1 MGIGITMLLFMAWE
15 IWGTD
20 YTANSQSGQILT
32 QIRADYEPGQPA
44 DNLDPVRA
52 VPRATDLPGAE
63 LARETADTTTAPPPA
78 SATTETPTTQPAAQ
92 TGQPPST
99 TREPEPTDTGSQTVL
114 VPDKKPETPTTQPA
128 AQTGQPPSTTREP
141 EPTDISSQT
150 VLVPD
155 KKPETP
161 APDRGQG
168 DAVGIVHLPTI
179 GETRPVLHG
188 IAMSILDQGVLG
200 QYDHAAEPGAVG
212 NFAVA
217 GHRTTHGAPL
227 WSLGDLEPGDPIVV
241 ETDDAYFVY
250 VFDRHRIVTPDK
262 TEVVAPVPDD
272 ASWEQKPEEAWMVL
286 TTCHPRYSAEQRLI
300 AYASLDRRVD
310 RSSGVPPEIADS
322 GA

>member
-20 YTANSQSGQILT
+20 YTANSQAGQILT

-99 TREPEPTDTGSQTVL
+99 TREPEPTDTG
-114 VPDKKPETPTTQPA
+114 
-128 AQTGQPPSTTREP
+128 
-141 EPTDISSQT
+141 SQT

-262 TEVVAPVPDD
+262 TEVVASVPDD

>member
-1 MGIGITMLLFMAWE
+1 
-15 IWGTD
+15 
-20 YTANSQSGQILT
+20 
-32 QIRADYEPGQPA
+32 
-44 DNLDPVRA
+44 
-52 VPRATDLPGAE
+52 
-63 LARETADTTTAPPPA
+63 
-78 SATTETPTTQPAAQ
+78 
-92 TGQPPST
+92 
-99 TREPEPTDTGSQTVL
+99 
-114 VPDKKPETPTTQPA
+114 
-128 AQTGQPPSTTREP
+128 
-141 EPTDISSQT
+141 
-150 VLVPD
+150 
-155 KKPETP
+155 
-161 APDRGQG
+161 
-168 DAVGIVHLPTI
+168 
-179 GETRPVLHG
+179 
-188 IAMSILDQGVLG
+188 MSILDQGVLG

-241 ETDDAYFVY
+241 ETDNAYFVY

>member
-52 VPRATDLPGAE
+52 VPRATDLPRAE
-63 LARETADTTTAPPPA
+63 LARATADTTTAPPPA
-78 SATTETPTTQPAAQ
+78 SATTETPI
-92 TGQPPST
+92 
-99 TREPEPTDTGSQTVL
+99 
-114 VPDKKPETPTTQPA
+114 TQPA

-155 KKPETP
+155 KKPETT
-161 APDRGQG
+161 ASDRGQG

>member
-99 TREPEPTDTGSQTVL
+99 TRQ
-114 VPDKKPETPTTQPA
+114 
-128 AQTGQPPSTTREP
+128 P

>member
-1 MGIGITMLLFMAWE
+1 MTRKSRGGRALTLIGRALMGIGITMLLFMAWE

-63 LARETADTTTAPPPA
+63 LARETAATTTAPPPA
-78 SATTETPTTQPAAQ
+78 SATTETPTP
-92 TGQPPST
+92 
-99 TREPEPTDTGSQTVL
+99 
-114 VPDKKPETPTTQPA
+114 QPA

-188 IAMSILDQGVLG
+188 TAMSILDQGVLG

-227 WSLGDLEPGDPIVV
+227 WSLSDLEPGDPIVV